1 MNFRLFA
8 CTVLL
13 LAIMQSCSSR
23 KEALPV
29 EELVERISPQFSG
42 DILFEQMNSPSGK
55 DLFELESLDNG
66 KIMIRGNNQNS
77 MAVGL
82 GHYLKYY
89 CNTSVSWFA
98 DQAVELPEVLPAVPE
113 KVSKE
118 ANVDQRFFL
127 NYCTFSYTTPW
138 WEWRDWERLID
149 WMALNGINTSLAITG
164 QEAIWHK
171 VWSDFGLTDE
181 QIRSYFTGPTHIPF
195 HRMSLLDKWDA
206 PLPQSWMDHEVALQK
221 QIVARERELGIKP
234 VLQAFSGHVPR
245 ELKEI
250 YPDAHIQ
257 KLGDWVGFDSLYH
270 SYFLDPMD
278 TLFPVIQS
286 AFLKEQT
293 RQYGTDHIYGAD
305 PFVEIKPPSWD
316 LDFLDR
322 VSKTIY
328 ESMTATDPEAEWLQM
343 AWVFYFDKEW
353 SGERINSYINAV
365 PEGKM
370 TLIDYFCEIEEIWKS
385 TESFFGQPYYWCY
398 LGNFGGNTMLAGNI
412 KDVNQRIDNAL
423 QHGGANLAGIGSTL
437 EALDDNPLVYEFVFE
452 KVWGSGE
459 VDLQAWM
466 EDWADRRHGSADEN
480 AREAWQI
487 LYDRVYSK
495 MPRLAHGTATNGR
508 PAFTGYGH
516 KHWDGVVEMIRS
528 LDENF
533 DISTTELFMAWEL
546 LLEAENTSREV
557 YQYDVVNLGRQVLAD
572 HFLVLRDC
580 FTANCESGDIEAMR
594 ASGAKMIELLNDL
607 DRLLAT
613 QKNFML
619 GHWLAD
625 ARSFGNDEMEAAYYE
640 KNARNILTT
649 WGEKNSSLIDY
660 ANRNWAG
667 LTRDYYSGRWKIFVD
682 EAIASV
688 ERGDALDETAFVE
701 KVADFEWNW
710 IEGNQRYMVD
720 PEEDPVAVARELSQ
734 KYHGEI
740 VNVKW
745 PNRQ

>member
-1 MNFRLFA
+1 MKQITSVI
-8 CTVLL
+8 TVLL
-13 LAIMQSCSSR
+13 IFLLAGCSSQN
-23 KEALPV
+23 
-29 EELVERISPQFSG
+29 EEFAVNRLVERIAPEFAG
-42 DILFEQMNSPSGK
+42 DILFEKIEPAEDGK

-66 KIMIRGNNQNS
+66 KVLIRGNNQNA

-82 GHYLKYY
+82 NHYLKYY
-89 CNTSVSWFA
+89 CHTSVSWFA
-98 DQAVELPEVLPAVPE
+98 DQAVELPETVPAVPE
-113 KVSKE
+113 KIRKE
-118 ANVDQRFFL
+118 AQVDQRFFL

-149 WMALNGINTSLAITG
+149 WMALNGVNTALAITG

-206 PLPQSWMDHEVALQK
+206 PLPQSWIDHEVALQK
-221 QIVARERELGIKP
+221 QIVDRERALGIKP

-250 YPDAHIQ
+250 FPGAKIE

-278 TLFPVIQS
+278 TLFPVIQK
-286 AFLKEQT
+286 AFMEEQT
-293 RQYGTDHIYGAD
+293 RQFGTDHIYGAD

-316 LDFLDR
+316 LEFLDR

-328 ESMTATDPEAEWLQM
+328 GSMTETDPEAQWLQM

-353 SGERINSYINAV
+353 SGERINAYINAV

-370 TLIDYFCEIEEIWKS
+370 TLLDYFCEYEEIWKS

-412 KDVNQRIDNAL
+412 KDVNTRIDHAL
-423 QHGGANLAGIGSTL
+423 QHGGENLAGIGSTL
-437 EALDDNPLVYEFVFE
+437 EALDDNPLAYEFVFE
-452 KVWGSGE
+452 KAWGEGSLDPE
-459 VDLQAWM
+459 AWM
-466 EDWADRRHGSADEN
+466 EAWADRRHGSADPK

-487 LYDRVYSK
+487 LYDRVYSR
-495 MPRLAHGTATNGR
+495 MPRLGHGTASNGR

-516 KHWDGVVEMIRS
+516 KHWDGVIS
-528 LDENF
+528 LLQLKNGDYL
-533 DISTTELFMAWEL
+533 STEQLFMAWEL
-546 LLEAENTSREV
+546 MLDVSNTSREV
-557 YQYDVVNLGRQVLAD
+557 YQYDVVNVGRQVLAD
-572 HFLVLRDC
+572 HFLVLRDR
-580 FTANCESGDIEAMR
+580 FTADYESGDVEAMKL
-594 ASGAKMIELLNDL
+594 SGRKMVELLNDL

-619 GHWLAD
+619 GHWLED
-625 ARSFGNDEMEAAYYE
+625 ARSFGMDADEAAYFE
-640 KNARNILTT
+640 QNARNILTT
-649 WGEKNSSLIDY
+649 WGGENNPLIDY

-667 LTRDYYSGRWKIFVD
+667 LTRDYYAGRWEMFID
-682 EAIASV
+682 EVIAAV
-688 ERGDALDETAFVE
+688 ERGAEFDEGAFIL
-701 KVADFEWNW
+701 KVAGFEWEWVQGTEEYSNEP
-710 IEGNQRYMVD
+710 EG
-720 PEEDPVAVARELSQ
+720 DPVLIARELVQ
-734 KYHGEI
+734 KYKSDI
-740 VNVKW
+740 VK
-745 PNRQ
+745 